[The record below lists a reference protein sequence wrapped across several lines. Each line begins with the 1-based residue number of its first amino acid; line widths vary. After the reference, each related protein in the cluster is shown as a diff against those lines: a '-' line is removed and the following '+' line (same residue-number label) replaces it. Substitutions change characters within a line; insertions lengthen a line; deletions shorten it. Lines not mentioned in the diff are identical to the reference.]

1 MVIDK
6 VVVEKRVGKQID
18 LVRRLKLDKMYPTS
32 EISSIFDFV
41 DGVSMGNNGKYQK
54 RYADLMQNLYIFFGD
69 EYRLK
74 YLGMIPKNGQRPW

>member
-1 MVIDK
+1 MAIDS
-6 VVVEKRVGKQID
+6 VVLEERIRKQTEF
-18 LVRRLKLDKMYPTS
+18 VRRLELDKMYPTS
-32 EISSIFDFV
+32 KISSIFDFV